1 MRFPRNLKVGKVDR
15 YEVKIDSDWLGGE
28 SITSCPVVASNSNV
42 TIGAVSIAGSSVY
55 FMVTGVTA
63 GSCELSFDLATSGG
77 RTDCKH
83 ATIVT
88 EAC

>member
-15 YEVKIDSDWLGGE
+15 YEVKIDSEWLGGE
-28 SITSCPVVASNSNV
+28 SITSCPVVALNANV
-42 TIGAVSIAGSSVY
+42 TIGAVSISGGSIY
-55 FMVTGVTA
+55 FMVTGAAA
-63 GSCELSFDLATSGG
+63 GSCELSLDLATSGG

-83 ATIVT
+83 VTIVT